1 MKQKGVDQGMI
12 QIKLKDGS
20 VKSYEKGSTI
30 FDIAKDISEG
40 LARVALA
47 GEVNGELKDLRT
59 ALDDD
64 CGLNILTFDTE
75 GGKHT
80 YWHTAS
86 HIMAQ
91 AVKRLFPGVKLAIGP
106 AIDNGF
112 YYDFDLDRTFTP
124 EDMQAIEKEMQ
135 NIIKEDLAIERFT
148 LPRDKALELMKDE
161 PYKVELINELPEG
174 SEISFY
180 KQGDFTDLCAGP
192 HLLSTGKVKAV
203 KLMQLAGAYWR
214 GNEKNKMLQRIYGI
228 AFPKASQLDE
238 YLKMLEE
245 AEKRDHRRL
254 GRELDLFS
262 FDEEVGPGLVL
273 WHPRGARVRMRIE
286 DFWRKQH
293 IKNGYDIVYTPHIG
307 RGKLWETSGH
317 LGFYNDS
324 MYSPMDVDGQD
335 FYTKPMN
342 CPFHIAIYKSRLH
355 SYRDLPYRWAELG
368 TVYRYEKSGVLHG
381 LLRVRGFTQDDAHI
395 FCAPEQMPAE
405 IRRVLKFCLYM
416 LKAFGF
422 SEYKIYISTKPKDK
436 FVGDEN
442 MWVEATKALMEAV
455 AAEGLECDIDEG
467 GGAFYGPKI
476 DIKIKDALNREWQCS
491 TIQFDFNEPERFDM
505 TYVAADGSRKR
516 PYMIHRAL
524 LGSIERFFGVLLEHH
539 AGAFPVW
546 LAPVQARILPI
557 LDKHHEFAEQVAAKL
572 RDRDVDVEIDT
583 RNEKIGFKI
592 REAQLEKIPYMLVI
606 GDKEVENGA
615 VAVRSRKEGDLGSM
629 DVDAFVEKIVAE
641 IAARV

>member
-1 MKQKGVDQGMI
+1 MI

-20 VKSYEKGSTI
+20 VKSYENGSTI

-59 ALDDD
+59 PLHED
-64 CGLNILTFDTE
+64 CELNLLTFDDE
-75 GGKHT
+75 GGKHA

-91 AVKRLFPGVKLAIGP
+91 AVRKLFPGVKLAIGP
-106 AIDNGF
+106 AIDTGF
-112 YYDFDLDRTFTP
+112 YYDFDLDKNFTP
-124 EDMQAIEKEMQ
+124 EDMAAIEKEMQ
-135 NIIKEDLAIERFT
+135 KIIKEDISIERFM
-148 LPRDKALELMKDE
+148 LPRDKALDLMKDE
-161 PYKVELINELPEG
+161 PYKVELIKDLPED

-192 HLLSTGKVKAV
+192 HLMSTGKVKAV

-214 GNEKNKMLQRIYGI
+214 GDEKNKMLQRIYGT
-228 AFPKASQLDE
+228 AFPKTSQLEE

-254 GRELDLFS
+254 GKELDLFS

-273 WHPRGARVRMRIE
+273 WHPKGARVRMHIE

-293 IKNGYDIVYTPHIG
+293 LRNGYDLVNTPHIG
-307 RGKLWETSGH
+307 RGQLWETSGH
-317 LGFYNDS
+317 LGFYKES

-335 FYTKPMN
+335 FYAKPMN
-342 CPFHIAIYKSRLH
+342 CPFHIAIYNSKLH

-368 TVYRYEKSGVLHG
+368 TVYRYEKSGALHG
-381 LLRVRGFTQDDAHI
+381 LLRVRGFTQDDAHL

-405 IRRVLKFCLYM
+405 IRRVLRFCLSM
-416 LKAFGF
+416 LNDFGF
-422 SEYKIYISTKPKDK
+422 KDYKIYVSTKPKDK
-436 FVGDEN
+436 FVGDES
-442 MWVEATKALMEAV
+442 MWAEATKALKEAV
-455 AAEGLECDIDEG
+455 LAEGLECDVDEG

-476 DIKIKDALNREWQCS
+476 DIKIKDALKREWQCS

-505 TYVAADGSRKR
+505 TYIASDGTKKR

-524 LGSIERFFGVLLEHH
+524 LGSIERFFGVLIEHY

-546 LAPVQARILPI
+546 LAPVQAKIIPI
-557 LDKHHEFAEQVAAKL
+557 LDKHHDFAQKVADKL
-572 RDRDVDVEIDT
+572 REQDIDVEIDD
-583 RNEKIGFKI
+583 RNEKIGYKI
-592 REAQLEKIPYMLVI
+592 REAQLEKVPYMLVI
-606 GDKEVENGA
+606 GDKEFENES
-615 VAVRSRKEGDLGSM
+615 VAVRSRKDGDLGTM
-629 DVDAFVEKIVAE
+629 TVDAFVEKIVEE
-641 IAARV
+641 IRTRAN

>member
-1 MKQKGVDQGMI
+1 MI

-20 VKSYEKGSTI
+20 AKSYEKGITI
-30 FDIAKDISEG
+30 LEVAKNISEG

-59 ALDDD
+59 QLNED
-64 CGLNILTFDTE
+64 CQLNLLTFDDQ
-75 GGKHT
+75 GGKHA

-91 AVKRLFPGVKLAIGP
+91 AVRKLFSGVKLAIGP
-106 AIDNGF
+106 AIDTGF
-112 YYDFDLDRTFTP
+112 YYDFDLDKNFTP
-124 EDMQAIEKEMQ
+124 EDMAAIEKEMQ
-135 NIIKEDLAIERFT
+135 KIIKEDIVIERFS

-161 PYKVELINELPEG
+161 PYKVELIKELPEDA
-174 SEISFY
+174 EISFY

-192 HLLSTGKVKAV
+192 HLMSTGKVKAV

-214 GNEKNKMLQRIYGI
+214 GDEKNKMLQRIYGT
-228 AFPKASQLDE
+228 AFPKASQLEE

-254 GRELDLFS
+254 GKELDLFS

-273 WHPRGARVRMRIE
+273 WHPKGARIRMHIE

-293 IKNGYDIVYTPHIG
+293 LRNGYDLVNTPHIG
-307 RGKLWETSGH
+307 RGQLWETSGH
-317 LGFYNDS
+317 LGFYKEG
-324 MYSPMDVDGQD
+324 MYSAMDVDGQD
-335 FYTKPMN
+335 FYAKPMN
-342 CPFHIAIYKSRLH
+342 CPFHIAIYKSKLH

-368 TVYRYEKSGVLHG
+368 TVYRYEKSGALHG
-381 LLRVRGFTQDDAHI
+381 LLRVRGFTQDDAHL
-395 FCAPEQMPAE
+395 FCAPEQMPDE
-405 IRRVLKFCLYM
+405 IRRVLRFCLSM
-416 LKAFGF
+416 LNDFGF
-422 SEYKIYISTKPKDK
+422 KDYKIYVSTKPKDK
-436 FVGDEN
+436 YVGDDS
-442 MWVEATKALMEAV
+442 MWAAATKALKEAV
-455 AAEGLECDIDEG
+455 IAEGLDCDVDEG

-505 TYVAADGSRKR
+505 TYVASDGSKKR

-524 LGSIERFFGVLLEHH
+524 LGSIERFFGILIEHY

-546 LAPVQARILPI
+546 LAPVQAKIIPI
-557 LDKHHEFAEQVAAKL
+557 LEKHHDFAQKVADKL
-572 RDRDVDVEIDT
+572 KEHDVDVEIDN

-606 GDKEVENGA
+606 GDKEFESES
-615 VAVRSRKEGDLGSM
+615 VAVRSRKDGDLGTM
-629 DVDAFVEKIVAE
+629 TVDSFVEKIVEE
-641 IAARV
+641 IRTRAN

>member
-1 MKQKGVDQGMI
+1 MI

-416 LKAFGF
+416 LKSFGF